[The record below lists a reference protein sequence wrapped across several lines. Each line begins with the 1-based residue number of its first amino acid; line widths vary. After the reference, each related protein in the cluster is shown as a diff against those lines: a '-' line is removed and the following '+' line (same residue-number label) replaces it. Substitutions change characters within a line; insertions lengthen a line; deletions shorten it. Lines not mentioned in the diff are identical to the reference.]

1 MAARQVLDVNS
12 QSARRKPAKTAEPRT
27 LDADAWADGAL
38 AALAIGGIETVR
50 VAVLAEGLGVTK
62 GSFYWHFK
70 DRDALLAKMLE
81 RWRRRATLGLIERLD
96 AAGANAEDRLRRLL
110 RLPIKGKKSAFGA
123 QVELAIRLWAR
134 SDERAQ
140 AALAE
145 VDEIRLRY
153 ITKLLTEIGAPV
165 LEARAR
171 AVLAYSYLRVAASL
185 IPADAAAMMQ
195 RCENLII
202 GPGANG

>member
-1 MAARQVLDVNS
+1 MFDVKS
-12 QSARRKPAKTAEPRT
+12 QSARSKPSKATEART
-27 LDADAWADGAL
+27 LDADVWADAAL
-38 AALAIGGIETVR
+38 AALAVGGIESVR
-50 VAVLAEGLGVTK
+50 VAVLAEALGVTK

-70 DRDALLAKMLE
+70 ARDALLAKMLE

-96 AAGANAEDRLRRLL
+96 AAGAGAEDRLRKLL

-134 SDERAQ
+134 SDARAA

-145 VDEIRLRY
+145 VDEIRLSY
-153 ITKLLTEIGAPV
+153 IAKLLVEIGAPA

-185 IPADAAAMMQ
+185 IAADASAMMQ

-202 GPGANG
+202 GRSARS

>member
-1 MAARQVLDVNS
+1 MKS
-12 QSARRKPAKTAEPRT
+12 QSARSKPSKATEART
-27 LDADAWADGAL
+27 LDADVWADAAL
-38 AALAIGGIETVR
+38 AALAVGGIESVR
-50 VAVLAEGLGVTK
+50 VAVLAEALGVTK

-96 AAGANAEDRLRRLL
+96 AAGAGAEDRLRKLL

-134 SDERAQ
+134 SDARAA

-145 VDEIRLRY
+145 VDEIRLSY
-153 ITKLLTEIGAPV
+153 IAKLLVEIGAPA

-185 IPADAAAMMQ
+185 IAADASAMMQ

-202 GPGANG
+202 GRSARS